1 MEKEYIVKIHV
12 GKFIQSVS
20 IIAFGDGD
28 AQRKAKNLYPNC
40 KIISAKL
47 KK

>member
-1 MEKEYIVKIHV
+1 MEKEYIVKIKV

-20 IIAFGDGD
+20 VIAFGDGD
-28 AQRKAKNLYPNC
+28 AQRKAKNLFPDC
-40 KIISAKL
+40 KIINSKL